1 MVKEAACD
9 VLVIGSGAGGL
20 AAAITAR
27 HHGLDVVVV
36 EKAERFGGTTARS
49 GGVLWIPCN
58 PLSQAA
64 SVSDTLDAARAYLRH
79 ECGPTYD
86 AAKVDAYLASGPEM
100 VDFFTRH
107 TQVRFT
113 SVGTFPDYH
122 PDAPGAVAGGRSIQ
136 AKAYLRGEYGPA
148 LKRHPL
154 LRKLARPLPGATF
167 LGLNVARDELT
178 HFYSALR
185 SGRSLAYVMG
195 TLLRHFADLLIHRCS
210 LRAVNG
216 NALAARL
223 GASASD
229 LGIPIR
235 LSTPALELLIEDG
248 RVVGALVE
256 QDGKP
261 VPLRARRAVIL
272 ASGGFPHDV
281 VRRAT
286 LYPHR
291 PGEEGHFSVAPEGN
305 VGDGARLA
313 ESAGG
318 RVAADW
324 PSAAAWTPV
333 STWRDSAGAR
343 RVFPHFI
350 DRGKPGIIA
359 VGPDGR
365 RFVNESGPYPDIGL
379 TMAHRGA
386 EGGASHGWLIAD
398 HRAFR
403 RYGLGIV
410 RPAPIPFGVHLR
422 SGYLIRE
429 KTPAALAGR
438 LGMEPARLSATLA
451 AFNDDARSG
460 IDREFGKGGNIY
472 NRYQGDPAH
481 RPNPCLAPLETAPF
495 YAVKI
500 VPGDIGTFAGI
511 MTDAQAR
518 ALDAEGKPIPGL
530 YAVGN
535 DQASVFG
542 GSYPGGGATLGPAMT
557 FGFIAGRHIAGTAN
571 REDENGL

>member
-1 MVKEAACD
+1 MDHKAACD

-27 HHGLDVVVV
+27 HHGLDVILV
-36 EKAERFGGTTARS
+36 EKAERFGGTTTRS
-49 GGVLWIPCN
+49 GDVLWIPCN
-58 PLSQAA
+58 PISKAA
-64 SVSDTLDAARAYLRH
+64 GVADTLEAARAYLRH
-79 ECGPTYD
+79 ECGPRYD
-86 AAKVDAYLASGPEM
+86 EAKVEAYLAAGPEM

-107 TQVRFT
+107 SEVRFA
-113 SVGTFPDYH
+113 SVGAFPDYH
-122 PDAPGAVAGGRSIQ
+122 PNAPGAVAGGRSIQ
-136 AKAYLRGEYGPA
+136 AKAYLRDEFGPA
-148 LKRHPL
+148 LKRHSL
-154 LRKLARPLPGATF
+154 LRRLARPLPGATF
-167 LGLNVARDELT
+167 LGLNVARDELA

-185 SGRSLAYVMG
+185 SGRSLAYVAA
-195 TLLRHFADLLIHRCS
+195 TLLRHFADLVLHRCS

-223 GASASD
+223 GASASA
-229 LGIPIR
+229 LGIPIW
-235 LSTPALELLIEDG
+235 LSSPARELLVEEG
-248 RVVGALVE
+248 RVVGAVVE
-256 QDGKP
+256 QDGRF
-261 VPLRARRAVIL
+261 VTVRARRGVIL

-281 VRRAT
+281 ERRAR

-291 PGEEGHFSVAPEGN
+291 PDKDGHFSVAPEGN

-318 RVAADW
+318 RIAADW

-333 STWRDSAGAR
+333 STWRDGAGSP

-365 RFVNESGPYPDIGL
+365 RFVNESDPYPDIGL
-379 TMAHRGA
+379 LMAKRSVEH
-386 EGGASHGWLIAD
+386 GASHGWLIAD

-410 RPAPIPFGVHLR
+410 RPAPIPFGAHLS
-422 SGYLIRE
+422 SGYLVRE
-429 KTPAALAGR
+429 PSIAALAGR
-438 LGMEPARLSATLA
+438 LGMDPERLSATLA
-451 AFNDDARSG
+451 AFNRDALDG
-460 IDREFGKGGNIY
+460 EDRAFGKGGNVY

-481 RPNPCLAPLETAPF
+481 RPNPCLAPLETPPF

-511 MTDAQAR
+511 VTDAEAR
-518 ALDAEGKPIPGL
+518 ALDAEGQPIPGL

-557 FGFIAGRHIAGTAN
+557 FGFIAGRHIAGPAN